1 MTLTFDT
8 DTYANLLAQYRPKII
23 ASEAENDTAIAFAEE
38 LAHRDPKSPEE
49 KALLELLIT
58 LIEKFETEH
67 YPIPVST
74 PLEMLKHFM
83 EARNLKQENLVGII
97 GSRGV
102 VSEVVN
108 GKRNISKAQA
118 SSLSQLFYVDVGLF
132 IA

>member
-8 DTYANLLAQYRPKII
+8 DTYANLLTQYRPKVI

-38 LAHRDPKSPEE
+38 LAHRHPKSPEE
-49 KALLELLIT
+49 EALLELLVI
-58 LIEKFETEH
+58 LIEKFEDEH

-74 PLEMLKHFM
+74 PHEMLSHLM
-83 EARNLKQENLVGII
+83 EARSLKQEDLVGII

-108 GKRNISKAQA
+108 GKRDISKAQA
-118 SSLSQLFYVDVGLF
+118 KSLAHYFNVDVSLF
-132 IA
+132 I

>member
-1 MTLTFDT
+1 MTLTFDV
-8 DTYANLLAQYRPKII
+8 DTYANLLTQYRPKVI

-38 LAHRDPKSPEE
+38 LAHRNPKSPEE
-49 KALLELLIT
+49 EALLELLIT

-118 SSLSQLFYVDVGLF
+118 SALSQLFNVDVGLF